1 MNSLPATAHQQR
13 NNVFSLATLGMIVL
27 LCLQIWLL
35 IEVIHTSLGGEGNF
49 SLLATML
56 SVLCAIGNWQLWGL
70 LRRRVDNFCR

>member
-35 IEVIHTSLGGEGNF
+35 IEVIHISLGGEGNF

-56 SVLCAIGNWQLWGL
+56 SVLCVIGNWQFWGL
-70 LRRRVDNFCR
+70 LCRRVDSFCR